1 MIFLVKFLILATV
14 FLTPLV
20 GATRLLGYQQAV
32 AFGYQQAVTLG
43 YEQSKVLIFI
53 ILNTLAGFLWA
64 FTKPKIKWSKIKI
77 TATIFLAILI
87 LTSLLGID
95 SQTSL
100 MGSEPY
106 FQGLIFY
113 SQLYLFLL
121 MVSSTKISLKTFSV
135 FFLFSATIVAFL
147 AIYDWVRLEYF
158 HQIIPNYAGRVVS
171 TFGQPNFYS
180 GFILL
185 VLPLISLFSLR
196 IWGVGV
202 IVLIT
207 GIFISQSR
215 IAMIGSSIVLCFLIL
230 QRINLFKFNKLI
242 FVCLLLVFLGG
253 SFFMLEGPVGIFKK
267 EVESTKHQQWLI
279 DNSPEKRIFIWPVIL
294 ELIKQKPFLGYG
306 LENISPAFTGYFQK
320 INFNTL
326 DNPLYHSLKD
336 LILDRSHNYILDLL
350 LFSGGAGLLVWLVLI
365 GLLFYKLLN
374 SKVSIENSALLIS
387 LSVYLIWIQFQNQSA
402 VSLIYFYFLIGGID
416 RD

>member
-14 FLTPLV
+14 LLTPLV
-20 GATRLLGYQQAV
+20 GATWLFGYQQV
-32 AFGYQQAVTLG
+32 GVLGYQQAVTLG

-77 TATIFLAILI
+77 TATIFLAILL
-87 LTSLLGID
+87 LTSILGID
-95 SQTSL
+95 PQASL
-100 MGSEPY
+100 MGNQPY

-113 SQLYLFLL
+113 SQLYLFFL

-135 FFLFSATIVAFL
+135 FFLLSATIVAFL
-147 AIYDWVRLEYF
+147 AIYDWVRMEYF
-158 HQIIPNYAGRVVS
+158 HQIVPNYAGRVVS
-171 TFGQPNFYS
+171 TFGQPNFYA

-185 VLPLISLFSLR
+185 VLPLISFFSLR
-196 IWGVGV
+196 IWGFEV
-202 IVLIT
+202 IILIT

-215 IAMIGSSIVLCFLIL
+215 IAMIGSSIVFCFLIL
-230 QRINLFKFNKLI
+230 QRIKLFKFKKLI
-242 FVCLLLVFLGG
+242 FILLMLIFLGG
-253 SFFMLEGPVGIFKK
+253 SFFLLEGPAGIFKK
-267 EVESTKHQQWLI
+267 EVESTQHQQWLI

-294 ELIKQKPFLGYG
+294 EAIKQRPILGYG
-306 LENISPAFTGYFQK
+306 LENISPAFTGYFQT

-326 DNPLYHSLKD
+326 DNPHYHSLKD

-350 LFSGGAGLLVWLVLI
+350 LFSGGVGFLVWLVLI
-365 GLLFYKLLN
+365 GLLFHKLLN

-387 LSVYLIWIQFQNQSA
+387 LSVYLIWVQFQNQSA
-402 VSLIYFYFLIGGID
+402 VQLIYFWFLISVID